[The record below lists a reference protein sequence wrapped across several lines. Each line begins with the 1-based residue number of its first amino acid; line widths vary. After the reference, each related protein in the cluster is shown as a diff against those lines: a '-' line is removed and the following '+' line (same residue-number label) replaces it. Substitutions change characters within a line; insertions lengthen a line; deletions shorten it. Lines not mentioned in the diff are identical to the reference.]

1 MAARRALNAADCA
14 QTGSRGITAYCG
26 VLRPVQPGTG
36 AVSARSVAG
45 SVEWFYVRGN
55 PARVWPPSRRLPAA
69 HVSRCRL
76 ANSAAVRTH
85 RGEQMYLGCTSGG
98 PLMYPRLSDVAA
110 SGGSSRPGLSREP
123 GERGTDGRKP
133 GRPDLSPLDGAE
145 QQVRHEDP

>member
-55 PARVWPPSRRLPAA
+55 PRPRVAALAATSRRACFPVPPGKLRGRA
-69 HVSRCRL
+69 HSSRRADVPRMHL
-76 ANSAAVRTH
+76 RQDGP
-85 RGEQMYLGCTSGG
+85 RGEVPAVGWSFSAR
-98 PLMYPRLSDVAA
+98 PSSEPRWRLSAYVA
-110 SGGSSRPGLSREP
+110 LW
-123 GERGTDGRKP
+123 
-133 GRPDLSPLDGAE
+133 
-145 QQVRHEDP
+145 